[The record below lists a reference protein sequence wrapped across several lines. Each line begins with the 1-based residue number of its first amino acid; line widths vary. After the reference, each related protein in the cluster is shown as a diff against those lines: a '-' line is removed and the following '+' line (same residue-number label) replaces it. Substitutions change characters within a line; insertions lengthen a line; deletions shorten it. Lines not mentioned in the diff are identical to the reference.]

1 MSPSVRA
8 LGLLNRLFDK
18 FVMLLAL
25 LLVFFAAFNIWDN
38 NQLYMAVDTVQAALM
53 SLKPSTT
60 QGTETGGIIDYSN
73 ENDLFGQLKAINPDI
88 RAWLIVDGTSI
99 DFPVLQGEDNFHY
112 LNRDP
117 YGNFAV
123 AGSVFMDYRCD
134 KDMEGNY
141 LLMYAHHMGQGK
153 MFGDLDQFEK
163 AEFFKEN
170 TTGTLITPSGTYNL
184 EILGHMIVSASDSV
198 IYDPELYQEVPHEV
212 VRHVKECADNL
223 NEEALSHYEAAPED
237 YKILCMTTCS
247 SRFTDA
253 RTVVTA
259 ILRKA

>member
-60 QGTETGGIIDYSN
+60 QGTETDGIIDYSN

-88 RAWLIVDGTSI
+88 RAWLTVDGTSI

-170 TTGTLITPSGTYNL
+170 TTGTLITPLRNLQLGNPRSHDCLRFGFSHLRPRTLSGGSPRGCTARKGMCRQPERRGSEPL
-184 EILGHMIVSASDSV
+184 RGGTGGLQDSLHDHLFLPV
-198 IYDPELYQEVPHEV
+198 HRRTNG
-212 VRHVKECADNL
+212 RHGD
-223 NEEALSHYEAAPED
+223 S
-237 YKILCMTTCS
+237 
-247 SRFTDA
+247 
-253 RTVVTA
+253 
-259 ILRKA
+259 